1 MCSIFRLQS
10 ATVVLVATQ
19 RWPNGVGNC
28 ERQKSLETIITN
40 KRGDALKT
48 WGYVY
53 RRVCVYIYTYV
64 CIYYIIYIQY
74 YTIYIYV
81 FVCRDIYICRYIRIH
96 VTKQLEWGVKPSNG
110 ACSGIVR
117 PRAAEKITD
126 VVQLATSPL
135 GMVVTGNNGDTM
147 WHAFTQ

>member
-1 MCSIFRLQS
+1 MYI
-10 ATVVLVATQ
+10 
-19 RWPNGVGNC
+19 
-28 ERQKSLETIITN
+28 
-40 KRGDALKT
+40 D
-48 WGYVY
+48 VY
-53 RRVCVYIYTYV
+53 VYIYIHTYV
-64 CIYYIIYIQY
+64 YIIYIQY
-74 YTIYIYV
+74 YTIYIYIYV
-81 FVCRDIYICRYIRIH
+81 FVCRYIYICRYIRIH

-147 WHAFTQ
+147 

>member
-1 MCSIFRLQS
+1 MYI
-10 ATVVLVATQ
+10 
-19 RWPNGVGNC
+19 
-28 ERQKSLETIITN
+28 
-40 KRGDALKT
+40 D
-48 WGYVY
+48 VY
-53 RRVCVYIYTYV
+53 VYIYTYV
-64 CIYYIIYIQY
+64 CIYYI
-74 YTIYIYV
+74 YTILYNIYV
-81 FVCRDIYICRYIRIH
+81 FVCRYIYICRYIRIH

-147 WHAFTQ
+147 

>member
-1 MCSIFRLQS
+1 MYI
-10 ATVVLVATQ
+10 
-19 RWPNGVGNC
+19 
-28 ERQKSLETIITN
+28 
-40 KRGDALKT
+40 D
-48 WGYVY
+48 VY
-53 RRVCVYIYTYV
+53 VYIYIYIYIYIHTYV
-64 CIYYIIYIQY
+64 YIIYIQY
-74 YTIYIYV
+74 YTIYMYLYVDIY
-81 FVCRDIYICRYIRIH
+81 IYICRYIRIH

-147 WHAFTQ
+147 